1 MVGGGHE
8 AVHAAGE
15 QGSVPAGVGGRFARA
30 ANRADGAG
38 NAPLDWRTY
47 LINHSI
53 NMRTATPSARPRG
66 RKAGVPDGDTERRIL
81 DAARRVFTR
90 RGTAGT
96 RLREI
101 ADEAGVTQA
110 LINYYFASKD
120 ALAERVFIEAAGV
133 MAAVLRDVP
142 QPGLT
147 LEGYIERFVTGY
159 IAAVRHAPFLPG
171 YVLAEAQQNP
181 ARVDQLV
188 SAALGTVPS
197 QVAGRIQAHLGE
209 VVAARVAA
217 GTMRAM
223 PLRQLLV
230 NVIGLAVFPF
240 IAQPLLRNALQ
251 LDDAAFNAFLDERSR
266 ELPGF
271 IINALRP

>member
-1 MVGGGHE
+1 
-8 AVHAAGE
+8 
-15 QGSVPAGVGGRFARA
+15 
-30 ANRADGAG
+30 
-38 NAPLDWRTY
+38 
-47 LINHSI
+47 
-53 NMRTATPSARPRG
+53 
-66 RKAGVPDGDTERRIL
+66 
-81 DAARRVFTR
+81 
-90 RGTAGT
+90 
-96 RLREI
+96 
-101 ADEAGVTQA
+101 
-110 LINYYFASKD
+110 
-120 ALAERVFIEAAGV
+120 
-133 MAAVLRDVP
+133 
-142 QPGLT
+142 
-147 LEGYIERFVTGY
+147 
-159 IAAVRHAPFLPG
+159 
-171 YVLAEAQQNP
+171 VLAEAQQNP